1 MPSTE
6 VDPTPFRCVTCEA
19 VIRTTPVFYVGLAFC
34 CAGCVADGPC
44 LCSYDPLPAREERPV
59 TDPLPG
65 PRRLPARDA
74 GRRRSLTEG
83 TRAGAATGRILAR

>member
-1 MPSTE
+1 MPSTDP
-6 VDPTPFRCVTCEA
+6 DPTPFRCVTCEG

-59 TDPLPG
+59 ADPLHDVKS
-65 PRRLPARDA
+65 PAKATLVGA
-74 GRRRSLTEG
+74 GR
-83 TRAGAATGRILAR
+83 

>member
-6 VDPTPFRCVTCEA
+6 VDPPPFRCVTCEA
-19 VIRTTPVFYVGLAFC
+19 VIGTTPVFYVGLAFC

-65 PRRLPARDA
+65 PRRLPVRTPVGA
-74 GRRRSLTEG
+74 GR
-83 TRAGAATGRILAR
+83 